1 MSSFDSVATWSIGSS
16 EPIPLSEAEQKIF
29 IRVAALEFLLVEL
42 FSHLAASVDRDAPRA
57 FASLLSIQ
65 MMNSFEKVSTPGGT
79 PSEEQLRSKEIGE
92 TVQTILNAVV
102 DRLPKDKAN

>member
-1 MSSFDSVATWSIGSS
+1 MDTVTTPSLGAGN
-16 EPIPLSEAEQKIF
+16 PIPLSDNQTLGV
-29 IRVAALEFLLVEL
+29 RVAALEFLLVEL
-42 FSHLAASVDRDAPRA
+42 FTHLAASGDRDAPRA

-65 MMNSFEKVSTPGGT
+65 MMNSFEKVSTPGFI
-79 PSEEQLRSKEIGE
+79 PSEAELRSKEIGE